1 MNPNFYIVFR
11 PGMLD
16 RFAPNWITSLRE
28 IQPVS
33 NGSGPF
39 VQSAPFV
46 SKIIRQY
53 PAAVVLEL
61 GQIIEQIRSV
71 ITRVT
76 QGLEMILMLV
86 LACGALVLFAAI
98 GVSFDERLRENAVLR
113 TLGSSRKIV
122 IGALATEFAVLGL
135 IAGFIASLGAEV
147 ILYFV
152 QLHLFDMQ
160 PGLHPQLWLLGIFS
174 GVLLITVLGLLRS
187 REIITVPPLQSLRH
201 VA

>member
-16 RFAPNWITSLRE
+16 RFSPNWITSLRE
-28 IQPVS
+28 LEPASAQD
-33 NGSGPF
+33 GPF

-46 SKIIRQY
+46 NKIIRQY

-71 ITRVT
+71 ISRVT
-76 QGLEMILMLV
+76 QGLEMILLLV

-113 TLGSSRKIV
+113 TLGSSRKTV
-122 IGALATEFAVLGL
+122 IGALTTEFAVLGL
-135 IAGFIASLGAEV
+135 IAGVIASIGSEV

-152 QLHLFDMQ
+152 QLKLFDMQ
-160 PGLHPQLWLLGIFS
+160 PNLHPELWLIGIVS
-174 GVLLITVLGLLRS
+174 GVILITILGLLRS
-187 REIITVPPLQSLRH
+187 REIITVPPLQSLRQ
-201 VA
+201 VV